1 MNKFNLND
9 LVRDKVTG
17 YSGRITALASYVSG
31 ETRYLVENVDST
43 GRPIE
48 FWYDES
54 RLVKEEK

>member
-1 MNKFNLND
+1 MVLGLND
-9 LVRDKVTG
+9 KVKDKVTDYTG
-17 YSGRITALASYVSG
+17 TITG

-54 RLVKEEK
+54 RLEKEEF

>member
-1 MNKFNLND
+1 MVLGLND
-9 LVRDKVTG
+9 KVKDKVTN
-17 YSGRITALASYVSG
+17 YTGRITAKAEYITG

-54 RLVKEEK
+54 RLEKEEF